1 MFESIISETA
11 GTLSIQSALMCM
23 ATSIILGVII
33 AYVHMLTS
41 KTSKN
46 FLITLSILPVIVQVV
61 IMMVNG
67 NLGTSVA
74 VLGAFSLVRFRSV
87 PGNSREIASIFF
99 AMAIGLAAG
108 MGHIMFAT
116 VITILLSIVL
126 IVLSKSSFGE
136 KKELEKK
143 LKIVIPEDLNYTD
156 VFDDIF
162 EKFVTKFDLVKV
174 KTTNMG
180 SMYELTYD
188 IVMKNKVNEKSFMDE
203 IRFRNGN
210 LNVMLCKAE
219 TLENEL

>member
-11 GTLSIQSALMCM
+11 GTLSIQSALICM

-108 MGHIMFAT
+108 MGHILFAV
-116 VITILLSIVL
+116 VITILLSLVL
-126 IVLSKSSFGE
+126 IILSKSNFGE

-162 EKFVTKFDLVKV
+162 EKFVSKFDLVKV

-180 SMYELTYD
+180 SMYELTYN
-188 IVMKNKVNEKSFMDE
+188 VALKSKVNEKSFMDE
-203 IRFRNGN
+203 IRCRNGN